1 MSFILSTAVL
11 RSIKFCL
18 IRIWLSKSSPS
29 SFGRSYGPKTWQ
41 SVATANCHLLG
52 GAVQETSRCQ
62 QQQEPEERSEER
74 RIQRAACFR
83 LLPLIFNPFNEEARF
98 SLLLRAMSRSSI
110 FSISLVAPPILYA
123 PLQLPL
129 LEPPPLFSLAS
140 LVSLSVSSASPLP
153 RSLLTTIKPFVFT
166 SQIHH
171 PPGHLSVVL

>member
-1 MSFILSTAVL
+1 MALKVFSLLLRTQLRAKDVAIRGHRQLPPTRRRRSRDQQMSAAARARRAPKSTRCV
-11 RSIKFCL
+11 F
-18 IRIWLSKSSPS
+18 SSL
-29 SFGRSYGPKTWQ
+29 
-41 SVATANCHLLG
+41 A
-52 GAVQETSRCQ
+52 
-62 QQQEPEERSEER
+62 
-74 RIQRAACFR
+74 
-83 LLPLIFNPFNEEARF
+83 FNPFNEKARF

-110 FSISLVAPPILYA
+110 FSISLVAPSILYA